1 LAFITL
7 MVSENQGMKEFG
19 LVAGSGVIF
28 CMLSSLLVLPS
39 MLVIQEKN
47 RSGRIRNI
55 ERKISA
61 NKDSLD
67 IEKLKNKLIKRQ
79 TVKTTSFDFL
89 GTIAQKFANYR
100 IIILAL
106 VVVISAFLFY
116 NATQIKF
123 NYDFLSLEPVGL
135 RSIIIQDSMISKY
148 DLSPDMVMVTTN
160 SVEESRELAEKAKS
174 INTVGMVSSI
184 SDYIP
189 SPTEYKQKTEYI
201 ETILM
206 QLEGNNASIPGIED
220 VDNLVDELYRLEDNF
235 IELAQMAFTGGQD
248 KIDFKIKEITGDL
261 ELNIEERNSI
271 IIELVK
277 LLNENP
283 EKAIHAL
290 RIFQEHYEPALRNS
304 LISMCSTDT
313 ISVHN
318 LSREI
323 KEQFISSDGKQFL
336 VTIFPQEQVWDGDVL
351 ESLSTQMHKIDE
363 NVTGFPLIIY
373 ILIEYIAKDGK
384 LAAMLALIVIFILL
398 LFDFRNVK
406 LALITLIPLVFG
418 VLWMVGL
425 MSLLGMKINV
435 LNAIGLPLILGMGV
449 DTGVHVI
456 HRYRI
461 EGPGRI
467 KTVFSTTGKA
477 VLISSST
484 SILAFGS
491 LGFAAYR

>member
-189 SPTEYKQKTEYI
+189 SPTEYKQK
-201 ETILM
+201 M
-206 QLEGNNASIPGIED
+206 GS
-220 VDNLVDELYRLEDNF
+220 
-235 IELAQMAFTGGQD
+235 
-248 KIDFKIKEITGDL
+248 
-261 ELNIEERNSI
+261 
-271 IIELVK
+271 
-277 LLNENP
+277 
-283 EKAIHAL
+283 
-290 RIFQEHYEPALRNS
+290 
-304 LISMCSTDT
+304 
-313 ISVHN
+313 
-318 LSREI
+318 
-323 KEQFISSDGKQFL
+323 
-336 VTIFPQEQVWDGDVL
+336 W
-351 ESLSTQMHKIDE
+351 
-363 NVTGFPLIIY
+363 
-373 ILIEYIAKDGK
+373 
-384 LAAMLALIVIFILL
+384 
-398 LFDFRNVK
+398 
-406 LALITLIPLVFG
+406 
-418 VLWMVGL
+418 
-425 MSLLGMKINV
+425 
-435 LNAIGLPLILGMGV
+435 LPC
-449 DTGVHVI
+449 
-456 HRYRI
+456 
-461 EGPGRI
+461 
-467 KTVFSTTGKA
+467 
-477 VLISSST
+477 
-484 SILAFGS
+484 
-491 LGFAAYR
+491 